1 MMQPSQP
8 VAVPGTEDVWVL
20 YGALTKL
27 ELAHPMKP
35 TTNDGKIDKCWVV
48 MEKSVEK
55 SERCLKAKKKGKS
68 LTHASS
74 KNNNYIGLHLK

>member
-55 SERCLKAKKKGKS
+55 MKGVLKQRKKGNP
-68 LTHASS
+68 L
-74 KNNNYIGLHLK
+74 NMQVLKTTII